1 MRPSVRRS
9 RPPRRPSAALVA
21 TALVASIVAS
31 AGGSPA
37 RAAGPTGVDAETR
50 ASSTALAVGAPSA
63 WARGGD
69 GAGVVVG
76 VLDSGV
82 LATHVELAGRL
93 LRGHDALT
101 GGIDTGDANG
111 HGTHVAGL
119 IAAARDGAGIVGV
132 APQARLLPV
141 RVFTQG
147 AASDAV
153 LSDGIRWAAARAGI
167 LNLSLSAGAP
177 IAGAAL
183 RDATAGGALVVV
195 AAGNRGAPHP
205 DWPARFAREA
215 WANGPGA
222 RGAIVVVGAVDAQHR
237 IADWSNRAGDT
248 ASWFLVAP
256 GVDVLSTWASGDDAH
271 ARVSGTS
278 MAAPAVSGAAALLQS
293 LWPRLGPREVA
304 AILLATARD
313 LGAPGTDPVY
323 GRGLLDVEAALRP
336 VGPMTTAGAGGE
348 VPLASTGLRTSPATV
363 ALARA
368 AARDGLGV
376 VAFDAYR
383 RDYPSDLGARIV
395 APLPMQAGRAFDA
408 IDARMARIER
418 SLPGGARMTLQP
430 NDSFTMVSRDA
441 AGELA
446 FGAGAAA
453 HEYFGVAA
461 GLDVVALAN
470 PYTALAPRGALLAR
484 GLALGDTAVKAGVL
498 GGSAT
503 ESSGSGWTS
512 VDARTTVIEASRRLG
527 DAVLLSA
534 TWTRSVEQGA
544 WLGSV
549 GTGGF
554 ELAETTRTD
563 ALHLGAAWRMAPGA
577 VLAATWAQGRTPG
590 RGGVGLLSGIG
601 DARSDAGS
609 LALVLAD
616 ALSPGD
622 ALSVSLSQPMRTRS
636 GEAVLTLQSGVD
648 ADGAAIV
655 AQRRVSLVPEG
666 RERLL
671 EFGYR
676 RAVDRDTQL
685 GAVLAF
691 RREPNHVAGA
701 PDDALVALRL
711 RRGF

>member
-1 MRPSVRRS
+1 MQ
-9 RPPRRPSAALVA
+9 A
-21 TALVASIVAS
+21 
-31 AGGSPA
+31 
-37 RAAGPTGVDAETR
+37 GVDAETR

-313 LGAPGTDPVY
+313 LGAPGTNPVY

-470 PYTALAPRGALLAR
+470 PYTALAPRGALLAPGPRARRHRGEGRRPRRQRDRELGQRLDLGRRPDDGDRGVPPARRRGAAVGHLDAIRRAGRVARLGRHRRLRTRRNDAHGCAPPGRRMADGARGGARRDLGAGPHARPRRRRAAVRHRRRAQRR
-484 GLALGDTAVKAGVL
+484 GLARAG
-498 GGSAT
+498 
-503 ESSGSGWTS
+503 
-512 VDARTTVIEASRRLG
+512 
-527 DAVLLSA
+527 
-534 TWTRSVEQGA
+534 
-544 WLGSV
+544 
-549 GTGGF
+549 
-554 ELAETTRTD
+554 
-563 ALHLGAAWRMAPGA
+563 
-577 VLAATWAQGRTPG
+577 
-590 RGGVGLLSGIG
+590 
-601 DARSDAGS
+601 AG
-609 LALVLAD
+609 
-616 ALSPGD
+616 
-622 ALSVSLSQPMRTRS
+622 
-636 GEAVLTLQSGVD
+636 
-648 ADGAAIV
+648 
-655 AQRRVSLVPEG
+655 
-666 RERLL
+666 
-671 EFGYR
+671 R
-676 RAVDRDTQL
+676 RA
-685 GAVLAF
+685 LA
-691 RREPNHVAGA
+691 R
-701 PDDALVALRL
+701 
-711 RRGF
+711 